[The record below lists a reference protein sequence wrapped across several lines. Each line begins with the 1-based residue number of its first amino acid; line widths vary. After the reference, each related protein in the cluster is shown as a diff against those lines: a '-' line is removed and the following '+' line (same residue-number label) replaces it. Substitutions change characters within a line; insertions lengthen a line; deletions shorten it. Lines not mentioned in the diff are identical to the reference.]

1 MFPLK
6 FCTHALPVVSWSLS
20 TTSNKHLSSAD
31 LGSISPFPV
40 SPPMP
45 GTCRSCC
52 SSLDVVLGKTVFVF
66 ALGTVAGSIGAAGE
80 GAAVEPAS
88 VAAMIA

>member
-1 MFPLK
+1 M
-6 FCTHALPVVSWSLS
+6 
-20 TTSNKHLSSAD
+20 
-31 LGSISPFPV
+31 
-40 SPPMP
+40 
-45 GTCRSCC
+45 
-52 SSLDVVLGKTVFVF
+52 DVVLGKTVFVF